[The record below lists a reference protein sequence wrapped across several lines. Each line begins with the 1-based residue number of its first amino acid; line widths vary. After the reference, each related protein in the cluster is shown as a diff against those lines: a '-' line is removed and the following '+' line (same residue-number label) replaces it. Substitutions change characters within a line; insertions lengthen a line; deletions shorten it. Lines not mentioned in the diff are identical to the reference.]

1 MVLKFVNRKIEVNL
15 LEKRYEGSEFE
26 FFVIYGRRRV
36 GKTEL
41 IKHFV
46 KNKPH
51 LYFLCDKSGTHRNAE
66 RFKKRMAEFLNEAP
80 IETNDFEEIFSH
92 LVSRIKNR
100 KLVIVFDE
108 FSYLVEKDSAIPS
121 IFQVI
126 VDELLKNTKIF
137 LILCGSSVSM
147 MESGVLS
154 KKSALYGRKTAH
166 IKLNPLEFKSFF
178 DFFPAN
184 NIEKN
189 IEFYAALGGVPFY
202 MEKFSEKQST
212 FENIR
217 QQIFA
222 KSGRLYEEVDFL
234 LKEELR
240 EPDVYK
246 GILTAIASGQTKIV
260 EIANKTG
267 IKAYDM
273 DKYLKVLIRLGLVKK
288 ESLVTSLK
296 SKKSIYRIDDNFFSL
311 SFSFSEPFKSNLEI
325 GEFSAAE
332 KKLKRDFNIY
342 LGDKFEKLARDELL
356 SKTGIIQ
363 AQRIGSWWGH
373 YRDEK
378 THQRKSIE
386 IDIVALNDDTNEI
399 LFGEC
404 KWKSNV
410 DGKKLLQILKEKA
423 SYVLWPDKQKN
434 RKEYFVIFAKSF
446 KNKTEGKDSICID
459 LSSKI
464 FYN

>member
-1 MVLKFVNRKIEVNL
+1 MVLKFVDRKHEFNL
-15 LEKRYEGSEFE
+15 LEKRYNEPEFE
-26 FFVIYGRRRV
+26 FFVVYGRRRV

-51 LYFLCDKSGTHRNAE
+51 LYFLCDKSGTIRNAE
-66 RFKKRMAEFLNEAP
+66 RFKKRLAEFLNEAP
-80 IETNDFEEIFSH
+80 IESNDLEEIFSH
-92 LVSRIKNR
+92 LVNRIKNKR
-100 KLVIVFDE
+100 LVIVFDE

-126 VDELLKNTKIF
+126 VDELLKHTKTF

-166 IKLNPLEFKSFF
+166 VKLNPLDFKSFH

-202 MEKFSEKQST
+202 LEKFSEKQST
-212 FENIR
+212 FENIKR
-217 QQIFA
+217 QILS

-246 GILTAIASGQTKIV
+246 GILSAIASGQTKIV

-267 IKAYDM
+267 IKAHDM
-273 DKYLKVLIRLGLVKK
+273 DKYLKVLIRLGFVKK
-288 ESLVTSLK
+288 EIPITSLK

-311 SFSFSEPFKSNLEI
+311 SFSFSEPFKSNLEL
-325 GEFSAAE
+325 GELSAAE
-332 KKLKRDFNIY
+332 KKFKRDFNLY
-342 LGDKFEKLARDELL
+342 LGNKFEKLTRDELL

-363 AQRIGSWWGH
+363 AQHIGSWWGH
-373 YRDEK
+373 YRDEE
-378 THQRKSIE
+378 THQRQSIE
-386 IDIVALNDDTNEI
+386 IDIVALNDDTKEI

-410 DGKKLLQILKEKA
+410 DGKKILQILKEKA
-423 SYVLWPDKQKN
+423 SHVFWPNKQKN
-434 RKEYFVIFAKSF
+434 RKEYFVLFAKSF
-446 KNKTEGKDSICID
+446 KNEPEEKNTICID
-459 LSSKI
+459 LSNKI